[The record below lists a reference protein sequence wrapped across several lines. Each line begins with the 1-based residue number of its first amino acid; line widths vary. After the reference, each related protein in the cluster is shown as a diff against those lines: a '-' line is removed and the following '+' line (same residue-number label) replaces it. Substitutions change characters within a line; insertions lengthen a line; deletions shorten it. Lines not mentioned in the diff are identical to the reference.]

1 MVRNT
6 VIERKERGGPAMKR
20 GYSFF
25 IQTQIIQSQNIIQ
38 LHTDDIIRFQ
48 PTASRLSLKLVH
60 PDRPPMRGERT
71 A

>member
-6 VIERKERGGPAMKR
+6 VIERKEKGGPAMRR

-25 IQTQIIQSQNIIQ
+25 IQSQNIIQ

-48 PTASRLSLKLVH
+48 PTADRLSLKMVH
-60 PDRPPMRGERT
+60 PDRSPIGGEEIT
-71 A
+71 

>member
-6 VIERKERGGPAMKR
+6 VIERREKGGPAMRR

-48 PTASRLSLKLVH
+48 PTANRLSLKLVH
-60 PDRPPMRGERT
+60 PDSSPTGGGET
-71 A
+71 T

>member
-1 MVRNT
+1 MR
-6 VIERKERGGPAMKR
+6 R

-25 IQTQIIQSQNIIQ
+25 IQTQIIQSQNSIQ

-48 PTASRLSLKLVH
+48 PTANRLSLKLVH
-60 PDRPPMRGERT
+60 PDSSSIGGEDS

>member
-1 MVRNT
+1 
-6 VIERKERGGPAMKR
+6 MKR

-25 IQTQIIQSQNIIQ
+25 IQNQFIQSQNIIQ

>member
-1 MVRNT
+1 MR
-6 VIERKERGGPAMKR
+6 R

-25 IQTQIIQSQNIIQ
+25 IQNQFIQSQNIIQ
-38 LHTDDIIRFQ
+38 LHTDDIIRKQ

>member
-6 VIERKERGGPAMKR
+6 VIERKEKGGPAMRR

-25 IQTQIIQSQNIIQ
+25 IQNQFIQSQNIIQ

-48 PTASRLSLKLVH
+48 PTADRLSLKMVH
-60 PDRPPMRGERT
+60 PDRSPIGGEEIP
-71 A
+71 